1 MVFQKEKKDLNQLSA
16 LDERDKH
23 LLLTLARSSI
33 ESELIEG
40 EKIKRPAELTPAVLE
55 KRGCFVTLHKSGG
68 LRGCIGTIEATTS
81 LLTNVEENSKNA
93 AFKDPR
99 FPSLTRDEISD
110 IDIEIS
116 VLTVP
121 KKLSFVD
128 GEDLKCK
135 LKPGIHGVIL
145 SQGWHRSTFLPQ
157 VWVQLPNKEEF
168 LECLC
173 QKGCMEK
180 TAWKST
186 DITVQ
191 IYEVEYFSE

>member
-1 MVFQKEKKDLNQLSA
+1 MFRKERKDLSQLPA
-16 LDERDKH
+16 LNERDKH

-40 EKIKRPAELTPAVLE
+40 EKIKRPADLTPAMLE
-55 KRGCFVTLHKSGG
+55 KRGCFVTLHKRGV
-68 LRGCIGTIEATTS
+68 LRGCIGTIEPITS
-81 LLTNVEENSKNA
+81 LFTSVEENAKNA

-99 FPSLTRDEISD
+99 FPSLTKNEISD

-121 KKLSFVD
+121 EKLSFVD
-128 GEDLKCK
+128 GEDLKRQ

-145 SQGWHRSTFLPQ
+145 SQGWHQSTFLPQ
-157 VWVQLPNKEEF
+157 VWEQLPDKEEF

-173 QKGCMEK
+173 QKGCMDK
-180 TAWKST
+180 MSWKNT
-186 DITVQ
+186 DTTVQ

>member
-1 MVFQKEKKDLNQLSA
+1 VLRKEKKDVKQLSA

-23 LLLTLARSSI
+23 LLLKLARSSI

-40 EKIKRPAELTPAVLE
+40 EKIKRPAEPKPAMLE
-55 KRGCFVTLHKSGG
+55 KRGCFVTLHKGGG
-68 LRGCIGTIEATTS
+68 LRGCIGTIEPTTS
-81 LLTNVEENSKNA
+81 LLTSVEENSKNA

-99 FPSLTRDEISD
+99 FPSLTKDEISD

-116 VLTVP
+116 VLTIP

-128 GEDLKCK
+128 GEDLKHK

-157 VWVQLPNKEEF
+157 VWEQLPDKEEF

-180 TAWKST
+180 TSWKSSDT
-186 DITVQ
+186 TVQ